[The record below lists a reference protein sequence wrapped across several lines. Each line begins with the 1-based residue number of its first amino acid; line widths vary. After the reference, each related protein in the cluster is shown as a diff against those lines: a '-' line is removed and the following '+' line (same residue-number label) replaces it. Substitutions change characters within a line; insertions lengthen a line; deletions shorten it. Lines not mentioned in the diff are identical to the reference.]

1 MCDLESLVFTRAFQ
15 FVKMNG
21 NDGRDF
27 KSRFFELNGSFLEI
41 IVFVLNKRSKEQFLE
56 NVIFFFLFHLCGS
69 RVEINTLNMIPY

>member
-41 IVFVLNKRSKEQFLE
+41 ILFVLNKRSKEQFLE
-56 NVIFFFLFHLCGS
+56 NVIFFFF
-69 RVEINTLNMIPY
+69 